1 MPIPV
6 TKPIGTVPAVPPPG
20 IVPGDVHQYPATS
33 IKKRGNGSYVPPAQ
47 QERILNRHIL
57 GESMRKI
64 SREEHRDF
72 RTIAKVLR
80 NNPGKLREHL
90 ELCRAQFCALAIVA
104 LETIRRAMEN
114 GDVRLAYRVLVDG
127 GAVPPPGYFPWV
139 TQPESTETPETI
151 GKKKFI
157 DELVEMAMEPAEDH
171 GLPSDSVEL
180 RPPRIAGN
188 AAKRKLF

>member
-1 MPIPV
+1 M
-6 TKPIGTVPAVPPPG
+6 
-20 IVPGDVHQYPATS
+20 
-33 IKKRGNGSYVPPAQ
+33 PPAQ

-80 NNPGKLREHL
+80 NNPAKLREHL

-114 GDVRLAYRVLVDG
+114 GDAEIAYRLLVDA
-127 GAVPPPGYFPWV
+127 GAVPPPGHFPWV
-139 TQPESTETPETI
+139 TQPDRPETPETI
-151 GKKKFI
+151 AKKKFV
-157 DELVEMAMEPAEDH
+157 DELVKMAMEPAKDY
-171 GLPSDSVEL
+171 GLPSESIQS
-180 RPPRIAGN
+180 RPSRIAGTVVR
-188 AAKRKLF
+188 KRKLF